1 MLSPSKIAVYMICL
15 KDTSL
20 KHPSSILLTGFH
32 VSDVRSEFARLDYH
46 GFYTA
51 VLEKNDVLVS
61 VASIR

>member
-1 MLSPSKIAVYMICL
+1 MICL